1 MESSPPGSG
10 KTKTIVAITGALL
23 TESFRDK
30 GYAFPRPHNGKAQ
43 TVPQPDTVGK
53 KLLVCAPSNAAVDEL
68 VMRFKDGVKTFDG
81 TFYRPSVIRLGRS
94 DNINTN
100 VLDVTLDE
108 LVNTKLHGSGD
119 KKPSNHDEL
128 NKIHLDYKAASDEQ
142 NFIRAKLAESDVNG
156 VSTDKLRLDLET
168 LKRKKEQLGK
178 KLDQIRDSGN
188 TVQRDAEINRR
199 KMQQEILNGAHIVCA
214 TLSGSGHDMFQNL
227 NIKFETVIIDEAAQS
242 IELSALIP
250 LKYGCAKC
258 IMVGDPKQLPPT
270 VLSREAARFQYEQSL
285 FVRMQANGPDHVHLL
300 DTQYRMHPEISMFPC
315 RAFYDSRLIDGPN
328 MATLRTAPWHQ
339 SEILGPYRFFN
350 VEGKEQRYT
359 TSLVNIAEVE
369 VALQLFERLT
379 TDCRGLSF
387 KGKVGVITPY
397 KSQLKELR
405 NRFARKFGET
415 IFDAIEFNTTDAFQG
430 RESEIIIFSCVRASA
445 NQGIGFLSDIRRM
458 NVGITRAKSS
468 LWVLGNARSLM
479 KGEFWG
485 SLITDAQNRDRFTDG
500 DVLDLLRRPLFTL
513 QHLPPKTGHSKVVQD
528 IEMPDAPIR
537 LQKPPNKSVSV
548 QPPKAPASR
557 IKSQGYDPNAQ
568 LISNGYHPSRGNKL
582 NPKSDCAL
590 CGSYE
595 HTTAFCD
602 NEEAKATS
610 GQCYRCGQT
619 DHISNH
625 CTTERCVEC
634 GKFGHSVRTCTD
646 AAALSKGEKIKL
658 GVQEHKHK
666 QMLARA
672 PEKARKRQ
680 LGDHDLDVPIVR
692 DSSPTPP
699 PSSAYKTQKRKRD
712 PSPPTSIPLNT
723 PKGPRLVGARSTS
736 DFRWAA
742 NRPENGLHSRREDLP
757 ARTSFSRVSQAPR
770 DIVSNGIP
778 LGPRTNGHASRN
790 ENMPIKETSQRIV
803 DAAYSKK
810 DEQQANGPSIS
821 DRPQDTSAT
830 ASSSRKE
837 PMDVSHS

>member
-1 MESSPPGSG
+1 
-10 KTKTIVAITGALL
+10 
-23 TESFRDK
+23 
-30 GYAFPRPHNGKAQ
+30 
-43 TVPQPDTVGK
+43 
-53 KLLVCAPSNAAVDEL
+53 
-68 VMRFKDGVKTFDG
+68 MRFKEGVKTFDG
-81 TFYRPSVIRLGRS
+81 TFRRSSVIRLGRT
-94 DNINTN
+94 DNVNTN
-100 VLDVTLDE
+100 VLDVTLEE
-108 LVNTKLHGSGD
+108 LVNAKLQGSGD
-119 KKPSNHDEL
+119 KRPSNHDEL
-128 NKIHLDYKAASDEQ
+128 NKIHLELKAASDEQ
-142 NFIRAKLAESDVNG
+142 NIVRAKLIDTDGNG
-156 VSTDKLRLDLET
+156 AGTDKLRLDLET

-199 KMQQEILNGAHIVCA
+199 KVQQDILNGAHIVCA

-227 NIKFETVIIDEAAQS
+227 NIEFETVIIDEAAQS

-300 DTQYRMHPEISMFPC
+300 DTQYRMHPEISLFPC
-315 RAFYDSRLIDGPN
+315 RAFYDSRLIDGPD

-350 VEGKEQRYT
+350 VEGQEQRYT

-379 TDCRGLSF
+379 TDCRGLDF

-445 NQGIGFLSDIRRM
+445 SQGIGFLSDIRRM

-485 SLITDAQNRDRFTDG
+485 NLITDAQERDRFTG
-500 DVLDLLRRPLFTL
+500 GNVLDLLKRPLFTL
-513 QHLPPKTGHSKVVQD
+513 QNLPPKVPDKTPKAGSAKIQED

-537 LQKPPNKSVSV
+537 SQKPPSKSASV
-548 QPPKAPASR
+548 QLAKAAAPTS
-557 IKSQGYDPNAQ
+557 KVQLDDPNAN
-568 LISNGYHPSRGNKL
+568 LSGNGYHPSRANTL
-582 NPKSDCAL
+582 NPKNDCAI

-595 HTTAFCD
+595 HSTAYCD
-602 NEEAKATS
+602 NEEAKAMS
-610 GQCYRCGQT
+610 VQCPRCGQT
-619 DHISNH
+619 DHRIKT
-625 CTTERCVEC
+625 CTAERCLEC
-634 GKFGHSVRTCTD
+634 GKFGHSARTCTHS
-646 AAALSKGEKIKL
+646 APLSKGEKIKL
-658 GVQEHKHK
+658 RDQEHRHK
-666 QMLARA
+666 AMLARG
-672 PEKARKRQ
+672 PEMARKRQ
-680 LGDHDLDVPIVR
+680 LGDHDSDVPTVR

-699 PSSAYKTQKRKRD
+699 PSGAYITQKRKRD
-712 PSPPTSIPLNT
+712 PSPPTSTSLNI
-723 PKGPRLVGARSTS
+723 PKGPRLAGARSTS
-736 DFRWAA
+736 DIRGVV
-742 NRPENGLHSRREDLP
+742 NRRENGFHGRREEMP
-757 ARTSFSRVSQAPR
+757 VRNGVPPKPQAPKGTGG
-770 DIVSNGIP
+770 NGIP
-778 LGPRTNGHASRN
+778 LGPRSNGYVGIE
-790 ENMPIKETSQRIV
+790 ENNSAKETGQKVV
-803 DAAYSKK
+803 DVAYSDKGQ
-810 DEQQANGPSIS
+810 EQARGLS
-821 DRPQDTSAT
+821 T
-830 ASSSRKE
+830 SSRSQDALA
-837 PMDVSHS
+837 PVSSGKNKPLGVGGASASASNGEVGTKVRIGRVAKVFVALSTNDDRAMNLCECRIYLKDPGHRK